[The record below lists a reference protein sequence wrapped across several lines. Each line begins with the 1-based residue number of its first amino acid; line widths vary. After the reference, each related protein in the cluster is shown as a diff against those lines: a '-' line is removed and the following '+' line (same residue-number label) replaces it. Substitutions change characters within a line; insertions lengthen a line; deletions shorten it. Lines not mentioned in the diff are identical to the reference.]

1 MTVEHVPAVGTLD
14 ILVIEE
20 RREGIILIPALL
32 MAMPAPV
39 PFVKIGNK

>member
-32 MAMPAPV
+32 MGTPV
-39 PFVKIGNK
+39 LVLSA